1 MNTLKKVLIWLFI
14 TVINVLLFWV
24 FFTLLA
30 FGNYGLGIVVGIFLA
45 IADWAVFSKKG
56 YPYRYTLPA
65 MFFLF
70 ILTIY
75 PMYYT
80 IKTAFTD
87 YGTGH
92 LFTRDQAIQTLL
104 TDPRFNYEPQDGKTL
119 DFRVYVHYDEKF
131 QPTEDF
137 RILLYD
143 NENIFIT
150 EKLSDIKYDS
160 KGNSI
165 SAQTRMYKVQDDYV
179 NLDSSSYKLIRS
191 ISETVLDSFSSRVDN
206 ISAIE
211 DSQGMRYSYF
221 YSINDPS
228 VAGNSA
234 FYASVLRQ
242 KYIGNLEIS
251 YDALKFRLSDRNI
264 YRKFSETYKKY
275 DILVTTENIG
285 QRNIYKTIVVNKLA
299 SRNLTEKDGAF
310 WDYDESGNL
319 VRLEGYVQDIGTGQ
333 FEKIFKDPKITGPFI
348 KIFIWTFTYAGLSVL
363 FTFAIGLMLALA
375 LNDKGLR
382 GRMVYRT
389 LLILPWA
396 IPAFISVLVWRN
408 GFFNE
413 TYGFI
418 NKFVVTPLGF
428 EPLKW
433 LNDPFLAKVA
443 VLIVNTWLGF
453 PYMMT
458 VTLGSL
464 QSIPEELY
472 EASSIDGA
480 SRFKQFWK
488 ITFPLLMVS
497 VAPLLVMSFAFNFN
511 NFVNIYLLTAGNPAM
526 ANTNTYA
533 GETDILISYTYK
545 LAFEGGR
552 GQDFGFASAISLIIF
567 VIVAGISY
575 ANFKFTKSFEE
586 VSR

>member
-1 MNTLKKVLIWLFI
+1 
-14 TVINVLLFWV
+14 
-24 FFTLLA
+24 
-30 FGNYGLGIVVGIFLA
+30 
-45 IADWAVFSKKG
+45 
-56 YPYRYTLPA
+56 
-65 MFFLF
+65 
-70 ILTIY
+70 
-75 PMYYT
+75 YT

-104 TDPRFNYEPQDGKTL
+104 TDPRFNYEPQEGKTL
-119 DFRVYVHYDEKF
+119 DFRVYVRYDEKF

-143 NENIFIT
+143 NESIFVT
-150 EKLSDIKYDS
+150 EKLSDIRYDS
-160 KGNSI
+160 KGNTI
-165 SAQTRMYKVQDDYV
+165 NANTRMYKAQDDYI
-179 NLDSSSYKLIRS
+179 NLDSSSYRLIRS
-191 ISETVLDSFSSRVDN
+191 VSETTLEPFSARVDN

-211 DSQGMRYSYF
+211 DSQKIRYSYF

-234 FYASVLRQ
+234 FYTSVLRQ